1 MTALTTTIGATA
13 INDTLANV
21 SGSGSDLMA
30 SVLVLAKGMLGIFL
44 FMLMFY
50 LLIYGLEKL
59 FAVRSKHE
67 A

>member
-1 MTALTTTIGATA
+1 MTALITTIGATA